1 MLDENVFAFQK
12 TFFSVTKI
20 FLTFGMATLAF
31 FSPHCAGG
39 IWER

>member
-12 TFFSVTKI
+12 IIFSVTKV
-20 FLTFGMATLAF
+20 FLTFGRATLAF

-39 IWER
+39 I